1 MGRIQHP
8 LGQIPPTYSVP
19 CSQASLTEG
28 IKFKAKGWS
37 RIWFSYEGQ
46 TPKEQWFKGD
56 RNVFLFHRRIWK
68 QTVRDAIYYPIASET
83 QSPLG
88 LMISHL

>member
-37 RIWFSYEGQ
+37 RIWFSYAGQ
-46 TPKEQWFKGD
+46 TPKSSGSKEIEMYFSFTEESG
-56 RNVFLFHRRIWK
+56 NK
-68 QTVRDAIYYPIASET
+68 QSVMPYTI
-83 QSPLG
+83 L
-88 LMISHL
+88 